1 MLEPLPTETIDE
13 REPAAHDATSVE
25 GTYLPPDDGRAA
37 RWKRGG
43 AIAATLGLLFAKG
56 KGLLIVLLNLK
67 WFLIGAK
74 LLGSSL
80 SFLVSVWFYALFF
93 GWPFALVFTLLI
105 LVHECGHA
113 ICMRALGVPASL
125 PYFVPGFGAL
135 IAMKGPPASVLEEA
149 YIALAGPFVGAL
161 GALACY
167 AYAAATGSAFWYAL
181 AYTGFLLNLFNLLPV
196 PPLDGGRA
204 AGAISPRVWVAGL
217 AALVV
222 SAFVMR
228 WFNPLLFVLV
238 LIAIPQIIDAF
249 RGRLNERYFAIPL
262 GQRLTIAV
270 LYFGLAALLLA
281 GMLSAHVSIP
291 GHPATS

>member
-1 MLEPLPTETIDE
+1 VLEPLPAETLE
-13 REPAAHDATSVE
+13 RTDPPVHGAPTVE
-25 GTYLPPDDGRAA
+25 GAYLPPDDGRAA

-43 AIAATLGLLFAKG
+43 AVAASLGLLLAKG

-67 WFLIGAK
+67 WFLIGVK

-93 GWPFALVFTLLI
+93 GWPFALIFTLLI

-113 ICMRALGVPASL
+113 VCMRALGVPASL
-125 PYFVPGFGAL
+125 PYFIPGFGAL
-135 IAMKGPPASVLEEA
+135 IAMKGRPASVLEEA

-167 AYAAATGSAFWYAL
+167 AYAASTGSAFWYAL

-217 AALVV
+217 VALVA
-222 SAFVMR
+222 SAFALH
-228 WFNPLLFVLV
+228 WFNPLIFVLV
-238 LIAIPQIIDAF
+238 LIAMPQIIDAF
-249 RGRLNERYFAIPL
+249 RGRLDPRYFSISL
-262 GQRLTIAV
+262 GQRVTVAIV
-270 LYFGLAALLLA
+270 YFGLAALLFA

-291 GHPATS
+291 GHPANY